1 MRRQRFGFSGKFSA
15 FVIPVALVIPSARI
29 ASITGKRSA
38 VLDAAFACR
47 DAAAFCRPNSA
58 FFKASMSQSDPF
70 DLSCMGVT
78 AEAERRRAGTGAR
91 EEVMFAR
98 DSPLEEG
105 VLSEVRRGLRVRLL
119 ARNPASTSMVCEPI
133 PYASEQGIYFG
144 LAGN

>member
-1 MRRQRFGFSGKFSA
+1 MRRQRSGFSGKFSA

-91 EEVMFAR
+91 EEVRFAG
-98 DSPLEEG
+98 DSPLEEEG
-105 VLSEVRRGLRVRLL
+105 FEPSVPRRRDN
-119 ARNPASTSMVCEPI
+119 A
-133 PYASEQGIYFG
+133 F
-144 LAGN
+144 

>member
-1 MRRQRFGFSGKFSA
+1 MPRSFSA
-15 FVIPVALVIPSARI
+15 FAIPVALVIPSARI

-91 EEVMFAR
+91 EEVRFAG
-98 DSPLEEG
+98 DSPLEER
-105 VLSEVRRGLRVRLL
+105 VSSEPV
-119 ARNPASTSMVCEPI
+119 
-133 PYASEQGIYFG
+133 SEIGSDSGTIMG
-144 LAGN
+144 DSGS